1 MAKTTI
7 YLPDELAAEL
17 AKIPN
22 VSAVCQRAIRE
33 ELQTMQAITETSE
46 NVERIEVEIEGPQG
60 VRVVRFLG
68 RWLIEPEPDE
78 TRSTTPGTDAG
89 VYWGVALTK
98 RGRIAVYSAHCN
110 RGQGSLHDYD
120 WLDDAEED
128 GVPPDILG
136 DARAALLGETPVSE
150 LDI

>member
-33 ELQTMQAITETSE
+33 ELQTMQAITETGE
-46 NVERIEVEIEGPQG
+46 NVERIEVEIEGPRG
-60 VRVVRFLG
+60 VRVVRFFG
-68 RWLIEPEPDE
+68 QWLIEPDPDE
-78 TRSTTPGTDAG
+78 TRSITPGTDPG
-89 VYWGVALTK
+89 VYWGVALTQ
-98 RGRIAVYSAHCN
+98 RGRIAVYSAHVN
-110 RGQGSLHDYD
+110 RGGGELHDYYS
-120 WLDDAEED
+120 LEEAEYV
-128 GVPPDILG
+128 GVPPDIIAEANG
-136 DARAALLGETPVSE
+136 TLLTETPVYE